1 MSVTNWKNIFEQAEA
16 LRSMPEL
23 ATDQAR
29 EWVVAEFGVTTE
41 EAGRLIYAGLKR
53 QIIFK
58 SPMRTLCGVDSVW
71 RPGTA
76 GMGGAIGSPGGGIG
90 RVSGNS
96 PNIARD

>member
-1 MSVTNWKNIFEQAEA
+1 MTDWKTIFEQSKA

-23 ATDQAR
+23 TSDQAR

-41 EAGRLIYAGLKR
+41 EAGCVIYAGLKR

-76 GMGGAIGSPGGGIG
+76 GMGGVVVPLPGGIG
-90 RVSGNS
+90 RVCGNS
-96 PNIARD
+96 QSLVRD